1 MPIPIWSRLVCHHI
15 FCCTC
20 LLFFANCSS
29 KGMITIANYIS
40 FRRLKWPQT
49 CTILLASL
57 MASFLIFQMLF
68 GVLALTEKMIS
79 TIRTVEK
86 RLQSLS
92 KSFSNY
98 KRNLFFSEF
107 LHESVVRSCLHFCFD
122 ITCTH
127 GKMWSFF
134 CDDKHTI
141 AALLLRSSALPSR
154 SLSLPPLSNR
164 LSMLFF
170 IIPWTSWTSWF
181 ISAMLSW
188 LGSIASELAM
198 LVDICRCDVKAWFLL
213 VQLVTLVAELFFANC
228 LSKGMLTIAKYIFFR
243 RLKWPQTCTILLTY
257 LMASLLIYQMLFG
270 VLAMTSTECKFFIGY
285 QSKLAMKIIST
296 IKNSRKKASG
306 LVKEF

>member
-29 KGMITIANYIS
+29 EGMLTIAKYLS

-98 KRNLFFSEF
+98 IKKKCSFQNFLMKVLSEVVCIFVLISLVRLENVVGFFY
-107 LHESVVRSCLHFCFD
+107 
-122 ITCTH
+122 
-127 GKMWSFF
+127 
-134 CDDKHTI
+134 DKHTI

-181 ISAMLSW
+181 ISEILSW
-188 LGSIASELAM
+188 LGSIASEWDM
-198 LVDICRCDVKAWFLL
+198 LVYS
-213 VQLVTLVAELFFANC
+213 VTLLAALLF
-228 LSKGMLTIAKYIFFR
+228 SSHKIEDTEE
-243 RLKWPQTCTILLTY
+243 
-257 LMASLLIYQMLFG
+257 SLNGRMESGKHPSSI
-270 VLAMTSTECKFFIGY
+270 IGCPP
-285 QSKLAMKIIST
+285 
-296 IKNSRKKASG
+296 
-306 LVKEF
+306 LV

>member
-29 KGMITIANYIS
+29 KGMLTIAKYLS

-49 CTILLASL
+49 RTILLASL

-79 TIRTVEK
+79 TIRTVDK

-122 ITCTH
+122 ITCTL
-127 GKMWSFF
+127 GKCGRFF
-134 CDDKHTI
+134 YDKHTI

-170 IIPWTSWTSWF
+170 IIPWMSWTSWF
-181 ISAMLSW
+181 ISAILSW
-188 LGSIASELAM
+188 LGSIASEWDM
-198 LVDICRCDVKAWFLL
+198 LVYS
-213 VQLVTLVAELFFANC
+213 VTLLAALLFSSHKTEDTEVRLNRS
-228 LSKGMLTIAKYIFFR
+228 LSEEKFLEFNFQVFLIKIR
-243 RLKWPQTCTILLTY
+243 RY
-257 LMASLLIYQMLFG
+257 
-270 VLAMTSTECKFFIGY
+270 V
-285 QSKLAMKIIST
+285 
-296 IKNSRKKASG
+296 
-306 LVKEF
+306 